1 MLKFPATLP
10 AYATAFATLRR
21 SLDAYPLSARRRYYV
36 ELVFEE
42 IVSNIIRHGDG
53 KRRVGAVEVAVGIG
67 EEGVVLRFDDDGA
80 PFDPRDHPVCDAA
93 SPEEVRVGGL
103 GLALVRHAS
112 SRIDYERTPQQGNR
126 LTITIAAD

>member
-21 SLDAYPLSARRRYYV
+21 TLDAQRLSARRRYYV

-53 KRRVGAVEVAVGIG
+53 GRRDGAVEVAVGFG
-67 EEGVVLRFDDDGA
+67 KEGVVLRFDDDGA
-80 PFDPRDHPVCDAA
+80 PFDPRNHEVPDAA
-93 SPEEVRVGGL
+93 SLEEARVGGL
-103 GLALVRHAS
+103 GLKLVRHAS

-126 LTITIAAD
+126 VTITIAAD